1 VKYLRPQTVNECLK
15 LCGSSRPGSTDGR
28 PVTSHSLRVGGATDV
43 GVNGATEEELEDAGR
58 WKKGSPIPRK
68 VYVRPA
74 KDAQHDPFSKI
85 PVHDPA
91 AVTEE

>member
-1 VKYLRPQTVNECLK
+1 M
-15 LCGSSRPGSTDGR
+15 
-28 PVTSHSLRVGGATDV
+28 TSHSLRVGGATDV
-43 GVNGATEEELEDAGR
+43 GVNGPTEEELEDAGR

-91 AVTEE
+91 AVTED